1 MKTDSEKTAF
11 AGATEEPYITAIALP
26 YAGYVVAIP
35 RPEAGR
41 PPLRRRFF
49 GGKLSL
55 QEYLEQAKRWRDRMY
70 QELHGK
76 PVPARAFHRQQANS
90 TTGVPGVRRQ
100 VRRIRSRHDPTV
112 VYEVAVYLAEVWL
125 KPGKDGQPPSESRS
139 RQFSISKWGEEDA
152 FRLACEW
159 RAQAVAALSQGLSVE
174 STSLTAEVQ
183 RQPGPPSPK
192 R

>member
-1 MKTDSEKTAF
+1 MKTDSGRTAF
-11 AGATEEPYITAIALP
+11 AGATEEPYITLINGP
-26 YAGYVVAIP
+26 YTGYVVSIP
-35 RPEAGR
+35 WPEPGR

-49 GGKLSL
+49 GCKLSL
-55 QEYLEQAKRWRDRMY
+55 QEYLDQAKRWRDRMY
-70 QELHGK
+70 QVLHGK
-76 PVPARAFHRQQANS
+76 PVPVRAFHRQQANS

-139 RQFSISKWGEEDA
+139 RQFSIAKWGEDEA

-159 RAQAVAALSQGLSVE
+159 RQRAMSALVRGQTLDK
-174 STSLTAEVQ
+174 AEPVRALARR
-183 RQPGPPSPK
+183 RQNSGPE

>member
-1 MKTDSEKTAF
+1 MKTDSERTAF
-11 AGATEEPYITAIALP
+11 AGVTQEPYITAISRP
-26 YAGYVVAIP
+26 YTGYVVSIP
-35 RPEAGR
+35 RPEPGR

-49 GGKLSL
+49 GCKLSL
-55 QEYLEQAKRWRDRMY
+55 QEYLDQAKRWRDRMY
-70 QELHGK
+70 QVLHGK
-76 PVPARAFHRQQANS
+76 PVPMRAFHRQQANS

-112 VYEVAVYLAEVWL
+112 VYEVAVYLAQVWM

-139 RQFSISKWGEEDA
+139 RQFSIAKWGEDEA

-159 RAQAVAALSQGLSVE
+159 RQRAMSALVRGQTLDK
-174 STSLTAEVQ
+174 AEPVRALARR
-183 RQPGPPSPK
+183 RQNSRPE